1 MGAAKAKE
9 QPAQDQATAA
19 KVASLE
25 EKIAIMQRYGANL
38 TDEQIADYAEQE
50 KRKAARPAMLE
61 ARHER
66 ARVEADRV
74 AADRRKV
81 ANEEIGRRFLVNLNG
96 TRAAALSSDGAVAC
110 PHCGAEPLP
119 EASGMVMA
127 AVDLIRDYKD
137 LRHLISMMT
146 GGASHTGTPVYHG
159 GETCPHCKQGV
170 ETVVQVI
177 VA

>member
-1 MGAAKAKE
+1 MAKTAPKTASGGEDQGSLAGELAALRE
-9 QPAQDQATAA
+9 
-19 KVASLE
+19 KVGLLQ
-25 EKIAIMQRYGANL
+25 KYGPL

-50 KRKAARPAMLE
+50 RRKAARPAMLE

-66 ARVEADRV
+66 ARVEANRV

-96 TRAAALSSDGAVAC
+96 TRAAALSSDGTVAC
-110 PHCGAEPLP
+110 PHCGAPLP

-127 AVDLIRDYKD
+127 AVDLIRDHKD
-137 LRHLISMMT
+137 LRHLIST
-146 GGASHTGTPVYHG
+146 TIGGVSHTGTPVYHG

>member
-110 PHCGAEPLP
+110 PHCGAVPLP

-127 AVDLIRDYKD
+127 AVDLIRDHKD
-137 LRHLISMMT
+137 LRHLIST
-146 GGASHTGTPVYHG
+146 TIGGVSHTGTPVYHG